1 MIQKEIHQSLFN
13 DYDWLWKVLVYG
25 NVLDFHLIKS
35 YRCNKEKFISLDDWM
50 QNESIVSGAGFKIGK
65 KERKKTY
72 QK

>member
-1 MIQKEIHQSLFN
+1 MEMFWIFI
-13 DYDWLWKVLVYG
+13 
-25 NVLDFHLIKS
+25 LIKS